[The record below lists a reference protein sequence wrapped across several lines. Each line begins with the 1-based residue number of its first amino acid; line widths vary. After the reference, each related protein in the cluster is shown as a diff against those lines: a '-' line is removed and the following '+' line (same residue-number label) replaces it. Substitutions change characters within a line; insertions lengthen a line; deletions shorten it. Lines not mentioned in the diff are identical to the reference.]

1 MPQADEELDL
11 VAWVSEQPW
20 RIPPRQHESYYNNKS
35 NDDDSG
41 GAIQSPPLRK
51 NITINHSTNKIDFVK
66 YTQKPGSRQR
76 RFRASGGFAASVLR
90 SLVGGRNSWP
100 QCSALRPTVSNPPSR
115 DRTCDRLL
123 KRQLLYQLS
132 YGRMLSVIQRT
143 VRSIYSGRDL
153 RLQRQYPFPICSPP
167 KADHK

>member
-143 VRSIYSGRDL
+143 VRSIYSARDL
-153 RLQRQYPFPICSPP
+153 RLQP
-167 KADHK
+167 